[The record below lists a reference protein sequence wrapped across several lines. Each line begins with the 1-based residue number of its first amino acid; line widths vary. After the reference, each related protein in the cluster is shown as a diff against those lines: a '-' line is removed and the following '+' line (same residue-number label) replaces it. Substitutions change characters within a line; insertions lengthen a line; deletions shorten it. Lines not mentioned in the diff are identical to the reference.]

1 MTALSPYGFQ
11 TYCLES
17 LPVEAQLHLF
27 SESAVV
33 IGPHGAGFANMIACA
48 PSAAIIEFLPRPGN
62 YSHYYAMADQLDL
75 KHGHLLATDFDPKT
89 DNFSID
95 PDQLISLL
103 NLMELI

>member
-1 MTALSPYGFQ
+1 MAALSPYGFQ

-17 LPVEAQLHLF
+17 LPVEAQFRLF

-33 IGPHGAGFANMIACA
+33 IGSHGAGFANMIACA
-48 PSAAIIEFLPRPGN
+48 PSSAIIELLPRPGS

-75 KHGHLLATDFDPKT
+75 KHGHLLATDFDPQT

-95 PDQLISLL
+95 PDHLISLL
-103 NLMELI
+103 GLMELI

>member
-11 TYCLES
+11 TYSLES
-17 LPVEAQLHLF
+17 LPVEEQLRLF

-48 PSAAIIEFLPRPGN
+48 PSSAIIELLPRPGN

-75 KHGHLLATDFDPKT
+75 KHGHLLATDFDPMT

-95 PDQLISLL
+95 PYQLISLL
-103 NLMELI
+103 SLMELI

>member
-1 MTALSPYGFQ
+1 MTALRPYGFQ
-11 TYCLES
+11 AYCLES
-17 LPVEAQLHLF
+17 LPVEAQLRLF

-48 PSAAIIEFLPRPGN
+48 PSSAIIELLPRPGN

-103 NLMELI
+103 SLMELI